1 MSRWLADLGYGVRR
15 LRKTPDFAAVA
26 ILTLALGI
34 GASTVIF
41 SLINGL
47 FLHPPGL
54 ADPGHLLV
62 IRVRYDKL
70 NLKSVTISA
79 PDFKDV
85 QESKQVF
92 SAVAAEDEQGFSY
105 QSPQG
110 PVRVRGARVTWQ
122 WFDAFGTRPALGRV
136 FRPEEDQPHANHV
149 VVLAYDTWR
158 SLLAGDPAVV
168 GQNLRLSGED
178 YRVVGVMPPE
188 FDWPRGTQLWVPL
201 GLAPPEF
208 NPNNYNYFNEF
219 LFVVARARP
228 ELSASQAQAYVR
240 TLSQKVLHLPGA
252 GDYAR
257 DSGWGMFALPFT
269 EYASGDLRTPMLMLM
284 GAVSFVLLIACSN
297 IGGLLLARASARGKE
312 FAIRLSLGAQKHDL
326 LRQALAESFLLAACG
341 AAAGVATAYLGVGLL
356 THPQPG
362 TLFSR
367 LLLRLDGHV
376 LLFALILM
384 ALCAAFLGVIPVGE
398 VFRHQQFA
406 LLKEESGTVTAAGSR
421 LRLRSGLVVGQI
433 ALAFV
438 LVAGAGLLIKSLA
451 RLGHVDPGFDP
462 AGVATATVQLP
473 ESRYNSDQKLMAFYD
488 AVGEK
493 LAALPGVSAAGM
505 GVPPFSGFAPSSSF
519 AIEGRP
525 SGPGDPG
532 PHSGLNWVTPGY
544 FKTLR
549 IPLKAGRYFTEAD
562 RLGSQPVVIIDE
574 NLAHQYWPN
583 QNPLGQRLR
592 RGGNSPWA
600 TIVGVV
606 GHVMQSALVGDSGKG
621 VCYYPLLQVPLPETF
636 LVVRTPAPHAL
647 NRALQAAVASVDPAQ
662 PVADFRTMEQYVA
675 DSLAPQQ
682 IAASLLAIFSAL
694 ALFLSALGLYGVVSY
709 NTTQRTHEIGIRIA
723 LGARRADV
731 LKLVV
736 GQGLRLAL
744 LGVLAGGLAAVWLG
758 QWLRS
763 QLFEVSPLDASTF
776 FMACFTLLGVTLA
789 ASFLPAWRAVRVD
802 PMTALRYE

>member
-1 MSRWLADLGYGVRR
+1 MSRWLADLGYGVRT
-15 LRKTPDFAAVA
+15 LRKSPGFTAVA
-26 ILTLALGI
+26 IWTLALGL

-41 SLINGL
+41 SLLNGL

-62 IRVRYDKL
+62 VRAKYDKL
-70 NLKSVTISA
+70 NLKSIPISA
-79 PDFKDV
+79 PDFQDV
-85 QESKQVF
+85 LESKQVF
-92 SAVAAEDEQGFSY
+92 SAVAAEEEQGFNY
-105 QSPQG
+105 QSPRG

-149 VVLAYDTWR
+149 V
-158 SLLAGDPAVV
+158 LLADGTWKSLFGGDPAVL
-168 GQNLRLSGED
+168 GRAIRLNGED

-188 FDWPRGTQLWVPL
+188 FEWPRRTQLWVPL
-201 GLAPPEF
+201 ALTPPEF
-208 NPNNYNYFNEF
+208 APNNYFNEF

-228 ELSASQAQAYVR
+228 GFSAAQAQAYVR
-240 TLSQKVLHLPGA
+240 MLSQKVLHTPRA
-252 GDYAR
+252 GDFAR

-269 EYASGDLRTPMLMLM
+269 EYASGDLRMPMLMLM
-284 GAVSFVLLIACSN
+284 GAVSFVLLIACLN

-312 FAIRLSLGAQKHDL
+312 YAIRLSLGAQKGDL

-341 AAAGVATAYLGVGLL
+341 AAAGVAAACGGLSL
-356 THPQPG
+356 LAHPQPG
-362 TLFSR
+362 TLLSR
-367 LLLRLDGHV
+367 LLLRVDGHV

-384 ALCAAFLGVIPVGE
+384 VLCAAFLGVIPVGE

-438 LVAGAGLLIKSLA
+438 LVAGAGLLIKSLT
-451 RLGHVDPGFDP
+451 RLGRVDPGFDP
-462 AGVATATVQLP
+462 ACVATATLQLP
-473 ESRYNSDQKLMAFYD
+473 ENRYNSDQKLVAFYD

-493 LAALPGVSAAGM
+493 LAALPGVSAVGM
-505 GVPPFSGFAPSSSF
+505 GVPPFSGLAPSSSF
-519 AIEGRP
+519 SIEGRP
-525 SGPGDPG
+525 AGPGDPG

-544 FKTLR
+544 FETLR
-549 IPLKAGRYFTEAD
+549 IPLKAGRYFTKGD

-574 NLAHQYWPN
+574 NLARQYWPN
-583 QNPLGQRLR
+583 QDPLGQRVR
-592 RGGNSPWA
+592 HSRNSSWA

-606 GHVMQSALVGDSGKG
+606 GHVMQSGLVGDSGKG

-636 LVVRTPAPHAL
+636 LLVRTPAPHAL
-647 NRALQAAVASVDPAQ
+647 SRALQAAVASVDPAQ

-675 DSLAPQQ
+675 DSLAPQHL
-682 IAASLLAIFSAL
+682 AASLLEIFSAL

-723 LGARRADV
+723 LGARRPDV

-744 LGVLAGGLAAVWLG
+744 LGVVAGGITAVWLA

-763 QLFEVSPLDASTF
+763 QLFEVSPLDASAL

-789 ASFLPAWRAVRVD
+789 ASFLPAWRAARVD
-802 PMTALRYE
+802 PMVALRYE